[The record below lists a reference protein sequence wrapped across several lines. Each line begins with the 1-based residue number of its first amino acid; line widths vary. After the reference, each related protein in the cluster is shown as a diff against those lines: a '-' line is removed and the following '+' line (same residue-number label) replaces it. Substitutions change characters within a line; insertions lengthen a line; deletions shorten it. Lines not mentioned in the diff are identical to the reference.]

1 MDPVRF
7 TIAQELMLFIGLCV
21 GMRLISAG
29 LSFVATRW
37 LPGTATETE

>member
-21 GMRLISAG
+21 GMRLVSAG
-29 LSFVATRW
+29 LGFVVTRW
-37 LPGTATETE
+37 FPSSAAET